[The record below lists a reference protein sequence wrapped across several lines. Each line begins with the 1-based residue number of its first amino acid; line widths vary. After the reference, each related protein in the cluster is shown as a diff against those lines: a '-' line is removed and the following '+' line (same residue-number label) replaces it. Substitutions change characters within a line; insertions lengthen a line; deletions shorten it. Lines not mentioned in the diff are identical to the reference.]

1 MNSKSSNVE
10 RVTGANSNIFSPF
23 STPDGDIFFACQSGE
38 ILRHKDGQMKV
49 SNHSKI
55 LLNKNSRSNLP
66 VVVNHQHSRWTKQV
80 LTINLNPRITKSI
93 GKTCF
98 IADLAHQA
106 IFSKN
111 IEDKTSEL
119 SQLVKDFEGEPF
131 LGPHSL
137 ALTDDMSIFQYIKI
151 KIYCTSPTVALGARP
166 QSRTPKAAFF

>member
-38 ILRHKDGQMKV
+38 ILRHKDGQMKIEFT
-49 SNHSKI
+49 SGGQPSAFHLDK
-55 LLNKNSRSNLP
+55 
-66 VVVNHQHSRWTKQV
+66 T
-80 LTINLNPRITKSI
+80 

-137 ALTDDMSIFQYIKI
+137 ALTDDMNLLYFTDCGPWGETSIENPKGSVFLIDLEASLI
-151 KIYCTSPTVALGARP
+151 RP
-166 QSRTPKAAFF
+166 